1 MKLQDPLHHLS
12 KELTLEQAKKRLGIF
27 WEFKQF
33 AMRGNVVDLAVGV
46 VIGAAFG
53 KIVTAMVSDLITPIV
68 GKLTPGGT
76 DLKNKFFSL
85 DPHKTEGIKV
95 LADAQKAG
103 PVIAWGDFI
112 TCVVDFIIIAFC
124 IFLIV
129 KLMNRL
135 NMASAAVG
143 PPPEPT
149 PTEKLLIEIRDAL
162 KEKKTV
168 VTPPLRLDQSG
179 PTPGTGPH

>member
-1 MKLQDPLHHLS
+1 MKDPLKDLRN
-12 KELTLEQAKKRLGIF
+12 ELTLEQARKRLGIF
-27 WEFKQF
+27 KEFKQF

-68 GKLTPGGT
+68 GKITPGGD

-85 DPHKTEGIKV
+85 DPHKTEGIKS

-103 PVIAWGDFI
+103 AVIAWGDFV
-112 TCVVDFIIIAFC
+112 TNVVDFVIVAFC

-129 KLMNRL
+129 KLFNRL
-135 NMASAAVG
+135 SMASAAVG
-143 PPPEPT
+143 PPPEPS
-149 PTEKLLIEIRDAL
+149 PTEKLLTEIRDEL
-162 KEKKTV
+162 KSK
-168 VTPPLRLDQSG
+168 PSLPQRHD
-179 PTPGTGPH
+179 